1 MPYAIR
7 RNIIVLIVAVLGCTL
22 AACGKKGPLYLPDQ
36 PRQSAKKVPAGGA
49 PAQPQTETT
58 GDSP

>member
-7 RNIIVLIVAVLGCTL
+7 RNTLVLIVALLGCTL

-36 PRQSAKKVPAGGA
+36 PRKSAKKAPAGGT
-49 PAQPQTETT
+49 PAQPQAETT
-58 GDSP
+58 GGPP

>member
-7 RNIIVLIVAVLGCTL
+7 RNIIVLTVVLLGCML

-36 PRQSAKKVPAGGA
+36 PRKGAKKIPAGSA
-49 PAQPQTETT
+49 PSQPQNEP
-58 GDSP
+58 GSDQP

>member
-7 RNIIVLIVAVLGCTL
+7 RNIIVLIIVLLGGTL

-49 PAQPQTETT
+49 PAQPQTEPS
-58 GDSP
+58 GDQP